1 MTDDP
6 EATQRDVR
14 RMRAADF
21 DVQGL
26 NNPVEIGRGGFGVVY
41 RCDQPD
47 LDRVV
52 AVKVLDADPDGENR
66 SRFLRE
72 QRAMG
77 RLTGHPNIVTI
88 FQVGATDSGRPY
100 IVMQYHPRDSLDRL
114 IREHGP
120 LPLDQALR
128 LGVKM
133 AGALET
139 AHRQGIVHRD
149 VKPGNIL
156 ITDYD
161 EPQLSDFGIAH
172 VAGGFKTTS
181 GTVTGS
187 PAFIAPEVLGGAA
200 PSVTAD
206 IYSMGATLFCAL
218 TGHAAFERHS
228 GEQLVAQFLRIATA
242 PTPRLGEHGISED
255 VSAVIERA
263 MAVAPGDR
271 YSSAAEL
278 GDQLRLV
285 QDRHGFALDDVLV
298 RTEPGNSRPL
308 GLGPTPA
315 PVSTGPS
322 TGLVGKGNLPAELTS
337 FVGRHTE
344 LSEIKS
350 LLSASPLVTL
360 TGIGGVGKT
369 RLALRV
375 ATELAPGFQHGAWL
389 VELGELTDESL
400 LSDVAATTL
409 GIREAPASTRTDA
422 LVEFLHARDLLLII
436 DNCEHL
442 IDAVAELA
450 ETVLRS
456 CPDVRILATSRE
468 PLVIGGE
475 AVFRVPPLTVPGRDH
490 APGPDTRPRSDA
502 IALFAERAKE
512 RVPTFEVTGTNAH
525 AVHDICDRLD
535 GLPLAIELAAGRL
548 RAMSVEQLRERL
560 STRYTLLTQHNRSAP
575 NRQQT
580 LRLSIDWSYELCTAE
595 EQSTWWRLSTFVG
608 GFDLDAAET
617 VCDAGR
623 GDDEILDLLT
633 SLIDKSILI
642 REDTGTR
649 VRFRLLETLRD
660 YGRARAEQAG
670 ETDALSRRHRD
681 WCERMV
687 LHAESHWISAR
698 QLEFVDQLERELPN
712 IRGALEYCV
721 AHDVDVGVRIAA
733 ALFPFWN
740 LRGMFS
746 EGRRWLDRLLDA
758 EDGDLTVDRVKALFS
773 ASLFAQIQRDLETG
787 SIRAAQA
794 REAADTLDDP
804 RVRALATHATGL
816 LALAS
821 GDPDG
826 ACTALSR
833 SLEGF
838 AATGSEPVFVVDA
851 YVVLG
856 LASDLAG
863 DFDRAIQCF
872 EQALM
877 MTESAGEKAYRGF
890 ACWSLSITLWRRGD
904 RHRATTLLRQGLRIS
919 HRIDPLGTAML
930 LEALGWTEVQDGRY
944 RRAAVLLGAAT
955 EIAESKGAAAFL
967 YPHLATHHEQAYA
980 ECRIALGDNIFEDT
994 VQSGR
999 RMGYERAVDYALTEG

>member
-1 MTDDP
+1 M
-6 EATQRDVR
+6 
-14 RMRAADF
+14 
-21 DVQGL
+21 
-26 NNPVEIGRGGFGVVY
+26 
-41 RCDQPD
+41 
-47 LDRVV
+47 V
-52 AVKVLDADPDGENR
+52 AVKVLDADLDDENR

-77 RLTGHPNIVTI
+77 RLTGHPNIVNI

-172 VAGGFKTTS
+172 VAGGFETTS
-181 GTVTGS
+181 GAVTGS

-200 PSVTAD
+200 PSVAAD
-206 IYSMGATLFCAL
+206 IYSLGATLFCAL
-218 TGHAAFERHS
+218 TGHAAFERRS
-228 GEQLVAQFLRIATA
+228 GEQLVAQFLRITTA
-242 PTPRLGEHGISED
+242 PTPTLGEHGISED

-271 YSSAAEL
+271 YGSAAEL

-285 QDRHGFALDDVLV
+285 QDRHGFALDDILV
-298 RTEPGNSRPL
+298 RTEPGSSRPL
-308 GLGPTPA
+308 GLGSSPA

-322 TGLVGKGNLPAELTS
+322 TGLVGKGNIPAELTS

-350 LLSASPLVTL
+350 LLSASRLVTM

-375 ATELAPGFQHGAWL
+375 AAKLAPGFQHGAWL

-400 LSDVAATTL
+400 LSDVVAATL
-409 GIREAPASTRTDA
+409 GIREAPATTRTDA
-422 LVEFLHARDLLLII
+422 LIEFLRARNLLLII

-490 APGPDTRPRSDA
+490 APGPHTLPRSDA
-502 IALFAERAKE
+502 VALFTERAKV

-525 AVHDICDRLD
+525 AVYDICDRLD

-560 STRYTLLTQHNRSAP
+560 STRYTILTQHNRSAP

-608 GFDLDAAET
+608 GFDLDAAEK
-617 VCDAGR
+617 VCGA
-623 GDDEILDLLT
+623 
-633 SLIDKSILI
+633 
-642 REDTGTR
+642 
-649 VRFRLLETLRD
+649 
-660 YGRARAEQAG
+660 AE
-670 ETDALSRRHRD
+670 
-681 WCERMV
+681 
-687 LHAESHWISAR
+687 
-698 QLEFVDQLERELPN
+698 
-712 IRGALEYCV
+712 
-721 AHDVDVGVRIAA
+721 
-733 ALFPFWN
+733 
-740 LRGMFS
+740 
-746 EGRRWLDRLLDA
+746 
-758 EDGDLTVDRVKALFS
+758 
-773 ASLFAQIQRDLETG
+773 
-787 SIRAAQA
+787 
-794 REAADTLDDP
+794 
-804 RVRALATHATGL
+804 
-816 LALAS
+816 
-821 GDPDG
+821 
-826 ACTALSR
+826 
-833 SLEGF
+833 
-838 AATGSEPVFVVDA
+838 
-851 YVVLG
+851 
-856 LASDLAG
+856 
-863 DFDRAIQCF
+863 
-872 EQALM
+872 
-877 MTESAGEKAYRGF
+877 
-890 ACWSLSITLWRRGD
+890 
-904 RHRATTLLRQGLRIS
+904 ATTKFS
-919 HRIDPLGTAML
+919 T
-930 LEALGWTEVQDGRY
+930 
-944 RRAAVLLGAAT
+944 
-955 EIAESKGAAAFL
+955 
-967 YPHLATHHEQAYA
+967 
-980 ECRIALGDNIFEDT
+980 C
-994 VQSGR
+994 
-999 RMGYERAVDYALTEG
+999 